1 MPSTSKK
8 QHNLMEAV
16 AHNKAFA
23 KKVGI
28 KQSVGKEFAKAD
40 KGKKFGLGGGVGITR
55 GGKNQINRQETRF
68 GSILGQQK
76 NAPDVNLN
84 KYVGKKTGGKVKKK

>member
-1 MPSTSKK
+1 MPSKSKK

-16 AHNKAFA
+16 AHSPAFA

-40 KGKKFGLGGGVGITR
+40 KGKKFGLGGGVGVTR

-76 NAPDVNLN
+76 NVPDVNLN
-84 KYVGKKTGGKVKKK
+84 KYAGKKSGGKVKTK